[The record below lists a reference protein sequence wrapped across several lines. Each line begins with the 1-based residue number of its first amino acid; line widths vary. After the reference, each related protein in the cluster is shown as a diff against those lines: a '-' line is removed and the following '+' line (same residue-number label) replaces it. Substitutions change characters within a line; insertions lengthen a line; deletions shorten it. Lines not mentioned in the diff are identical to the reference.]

1 LTTSSNTRLIWII
14 WVLTAL
20 VVALTVVV
28 ALGIG
33 KRNGSSVEGGP
44 ADLHGSEMAGMVVAR
59 VDSAVLYQDDLDMLS
74 ITDPGVV
81 SQWVDDQLLADMAL
95 ERGLENPR
103 KSRLLQQRARQ
114 VYLRDRLLNSAY
126 ARIPFPDSATV
137 FDHMRSDS
145 EAYLV
150 ERHYYQ
156 ILLADSAMADSVHT
170 RLSWGESFQ
179 ITAERLSIG
188 QKAGLGGDLGYLT
201 AGELMAYGIPR
212 EDAVLDGLGEPV
224 ETPYGW
230 HIFLVD
236 DERTLE
242 DTSRV
247 MYAVADDLYRN
258 RMSAVRDSL
267 VEFARQNREVYI
279 DPAYGVRGGPETAD
293 AEGTEESEIQ

>member
-1 LTTSSNTRLIWII
+1 MTTSSNTRLIWVI

-33 KRNGSSVEGGP
+33 KRNGSSGTQGLSGVHD
-44 ADLHGSEMAGMVVAR
+44 ADVDKAVAAR
-59 VDSAVLYQDDLDMLS
+59 VDSVVLYQDDLDMLN
-74 ITDPGVV
+74 ITDPRMV

-95 ERGLENPR
+95 EKGLENPR

-114 VYLRDRLLNSAY
+114 VYLRDRLLSSVY
-126 ARIPFPDSATV
+126 ARIPFPDSAAV

-145 EAYLV
+145 EAFLV

-170 RLSWGESFQ
+170 RLAWGESFQ

-230 HIFLVD
+230 HIFMVD
-236 DERTLE
+236 DQRPIE

-247 MYAVADDLYRN
+247 MYAVADDMYRN

-267 VEFARQNREVYI
+267 VETARQNREVYI
-279 DPAYGVRGGPETAD
+279 DPAYGVLGGPVTANAD
-293 AEGTEESEIQ
+293 STEESEIQ